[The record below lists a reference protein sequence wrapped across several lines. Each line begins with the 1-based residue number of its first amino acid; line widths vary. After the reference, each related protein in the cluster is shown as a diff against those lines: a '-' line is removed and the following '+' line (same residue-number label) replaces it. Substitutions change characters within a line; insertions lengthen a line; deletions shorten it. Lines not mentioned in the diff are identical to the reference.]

1 VKALPSSVIDL
12 LDEHGRLFVGL
23 YNGGGFAVLTG
34 DGRLIK
40 MVELRAA
47 HHANLAI
54 SPDGKSVFVTATDD
68 APDGSY
74 RGELFKVNN
83 PVSE

>member
-1 VKALPSSVIDL
+1 
-12 LDEHGRLFVGL
+12 LFVGL

-34 DGRLIK
+34 GGKLIK

-47 HHANLAI
+47 DHANLAI

-68 APDGSY
+68 MPDGSF
-74 RGELFKVNN
+74 RSALVTVEN